1 MLFHVQTEFDTC
13 FRKATSTELAGL
25 SIIIFFTYFAMAK
38 FRAPEFL
45 VIQFSSYSAL
55 THQKESITKLLSTV
69 WQVATNI
76 NLFLQQYINPALI
89 YATKTVA
96 STVEVKKK
104 EKQKQTTKSET
115 FHTWKT
121 KKKVLPKAGSRSLHN
136 FDQHT
141 SWRRF

>member
-13 FRKATSTELAGL
+13 SSTELVYADLKLGL
-25 SIIIFFTYFAMAK
+25 SLIIFFTYFAMAK

-96 STVEVKKK
+96 STVDVKKK
-104 EKQKQTTKSET
+104 G
-115 FHTWKT
+115 KT
-121 KKKVLPKAGSRSLHN
+121 KTNDEIRNISYMKNEKKSVAEGRK
-136 FDQHT
+136 
-141 SWRRF
+141 

>member
-13 FRKATSTELAGL
+13 FRKATSTELVYADLKLGL

-115 FHTWKT
+115 FHT
-121 KKKVLPKAGSRSLHN
+121 
-136 FDQHT
+136 
-141 SWRRF
+141 

>member
-13 FRKATSTELAGL
+13 FRKATSTELVYADLKLGL

-55 THQKESITKLLSTV
+55 THQKEYITKLLSTV

-89 YATKTVA
+89 YVTKTVA
-96 STVEVKKK
+96 STVDVKKK

-115 FHTWKT
+115 FHT
-121 KKKVLPKAGSRSLHN
+121 
-136 FDQHT
+136 
-141 SWRRF
+141 